1 VTAIPHCSTCD
12 FRSLTEDAK
21 ERAEALFDE
30 IATRDL
36 RAVNELDRD
45 PTREI
50 IDREFLS
57 GVLGIS
63 PSIVA
68 TGGPLD
74 LLRRKMAREP
84 SIRGSKNNR

>member
-1 VTAIPHCSTCD
+1 MIEAYYCYQLADLIAVTFESNL
-12 FRSLTEDAK
+12 R
-21 ERAEALFDE
+21 RAWQ
-30 IATRDL
+30 
-36 RAVNELDRD
+36 
-45 PTREI
+45 REI